1 MNAAEVLDELRT
13 RGVTLAPDGGR
24 LRWRAPPGVM
34 APEMVDELRA
44 HKTEL
49 LALLSGGVVSPG
61 GTVDWYEWFEER
73 AAIIEHDGGL
83 PGTEAE
89 TRAFEC
95 AVVRWLNENPPL
107 ANGPER
113 CGHCGKPMAETD
125 ALPFLAGASGH
136 IWMHGRCHAPWMN
149 RRRAEAVAA
158 LGEMGVTPRA
168 GTQGA

>member
-1 MNAAEVLDELRT
+1 MSAAFELVREVESA
-13 RGVTLAPDGGR
+13 GGHIAAAGGR
-24 LRWRAPPGVM
+24 LKLSAP
-34 APEMVDELRA
+34 APLPDGLVDELRA

-49 LALLSGGVVSPG
+49 LALLSGGVASAG
-61 GTVDWYEWFEER
+61 GAVDGDEWFEER

-83 PGTEAE
+83 SRAEAE

-95 AVVRWLNENPPL
+95 AVVRWLNENPPP

-125 ALPFLAGASGH
+125 ALPFLAGASAH

-149 RRRAEAVAA
+149 RRRADAVAA
-158 LGEMGVTPRA
+158 LAEMGVTPRA